1 MINQNEGLINS
12 SQYGLPV
19 FYKFPFHLYKKEKW
33 DVEHIDSNT
42 TNDLDK
48 FEDQKKWLSDVEANE
63 DLSEDLKNRIA
74 KFKQNEE
81 AEPFDK
87 LWDDVYESIDKEI
100 GEKQKL
106 NDAEKNQIWNFCL
119 LNASTNR
126 SYGNAI
132 FPVKRQTII
141 EKDQGINKEQKD
153 DNQTD
158 KKQTS
163 KKNVIAFVP
172 PVTKYVF
179 LKYYTKSNVQFRT
192 WSKSDAEAYRDN
204 IYETLQKFELKKD
217 ENDIK

>member
-1 MINQNEGLINS
+1 
-12 SQYGLPV
+12 
-19 FYKFPFHLYKKEKW
+19 
-33 DVEHIDSNT
+33 
-42 TNDLDK
+42 
-48 FEDQKKWLSDVEANE
+48 
-63 DLSEDLKNRIA
+63 
-74 KFKQNEE
+74 
-81 AEPFDK
+81 
-87 LWDDVYESIDKEI
+87 
-100 GEKQKL
+100 
-106 NDAEKNQIWNFCL
+106 

-172 PVTKYVF
+172 PVTKNVF

-192 WSKSDAEAYRDN
+192 WSKSDAAAYRDN
-204 IYETLQKFELKKD
+204 ICETLQKFGVKKD